1 MDAKPI
7 LAAIIPAAI
16 IVAIFLPIEN
26 ILGTNNAVNPNQ
38 SPSEYCIVESA
49 SSPKGDPQSYQL
61 CILKLELVNE
71 ASSNYCIKES
81 ASTPKGNPHTNEV
94 CIANAQADPDNPSKG
109 NPHDRI

>member
-26 ILGTNNAVNPNQ
+26 ILGSNNVVNPNQ

-49 SSPKGDPQSYQL
+49 SSPNGNPQSYQL
-61 CILKLELVNE
+61 CILKLVNE
-71 ASSNYCIKES
+71 AHSNYCIKES
-81 ASTPKGNPHTNEV
+81 ASTPKSNPHTNEV
-94 CIANAQADPDNPSKG
+94 CISNAQADPDNPSKG

>member
-16 IVAIFLPIEN
+16 VVAIFLPIEN
-26 ILGTNNAVNPNQ
+26 ILGSNNAVNPNQ

-49 SSPKGDPQSYQL
+49 SSPKGNPQSYQL
-61 CILKLELVNE
+61 CILKLVNE
-71 ASSNYCIKES
+71 AHSDYCIKES
-81 ASTPKGNPHTNEV
+81 ASTPKSNPHTNEV